1 MSDGVVRPSGARA
14 TPSRTTPSRTTR
26 SRALAPDLAR
36 GLMLLIVALVHAH
49 MFVSGSAAV
58 IRGYPRVAGSPL
70 DALTAGL
77 LTVLADSRSFPMFA
91 LLFGYG
97 VGRILDRERQ
107 RGQDERGARAV
118 LRRRSRWL
126 LLFGFCHGLLLFS
139 GDVLG
144 AYGLLGLAAVGLTG
158 VNDRTLFKV
167 AGAGF
172 VLGSVLYGGTL
183 AANVSDEPGESAA
196 ALFLAADPASDAAYR
211 VGTWVFTT
219 PLFAVVS
226 LGPFLIGAWAARQ
239 RILEEPGRFRGLL
252 RRVAVTGT
260 VIGVAGGL
268 PLATI
273 TSGLWATAPA
283 GTTLALGVLHVLTGY
298 AGGCAL
304 AAAVALL
311 ALRLEGRHSRV
322 VTAVAACGRRSM
334 SCYVWQSVV
343 WLVLF
348 APYAFALGDRVSVF
362 GSALVACGTWGV
374 GVLIAELLRRL
385 DRSGPAEALLHKAT
399 RRPVEPSGPHRGGLG
414 SATRS
419 TLPPRA

>member
-1 MSDGVVRPSGARA
+1 MSDGAARPSGPGS
-14 TPSRTTPSRTTR
+14 TP

-58 IRGYPRVAGSPL
+58 IRGYPPVAGSLP

-97 VGRILDRERQ
+97 VGRVLDRERR
-107 RGQDERGARAV
+107 RGRDEPGARSV
-118 LRRRSRWL
+118 LRRRSRLL
-126 LLFGFCHGLLLFS
+126 LLFGFCHALLLFS

-158 VNDRTLFKV
+158 AADRTLFKV
-167 AGAGF
+167 AGAGA

-183 AANVSDEPGESAA
+183 AANASGDPGDGAA
-196 ALFLAADPASDAAYR
+196 ALFLAADPVSDAAYR
-211 VGTWVFTT
+211 IGTWVVTT

-226 LGPFLIGAWAARQ
+226 LGPFLIGAWAARR
-239 RILEEPGRFRGLL
+239 RILEEPGRFRSLL

-260 VIGVAGGL
+260 AVGVAGGL
-268 PLATI
+268 PLAAI
-273 TSGLWATAPA
+273 TSGLWTTAPD
-283 GTTLALGVLHVLTGY
+283 GVILGLGVLHVLTGY

-311 ALRLEGRHSRV
+311 ALRLEGHRGRA

-334 SCYVWQSVV
+334 SCYVWQSAV

-348 APYAFALGDRVSVF
+348 APYVLGLGDEVSVL
-362 GSALVACGTWGV
+362 GSALVAFGTWGV
-374 GVLIAELLRRL
+374 GVLMAELLRRAG
-385 DRSGPAEALLHKAT
+385 RRGPAEALLHRAT
-399 RRPVEPSGPHRGGLG
+399 HRAGRRPGARREALGGTAE
-414 SATRS
+414 ATV
-419 TLPPRA
+419 PPRR

>member
-1 MSDGVVRPSGARA
+1 MSDGAARPSGPEAVR
-14 TPSRTTPSRTTR
+14 P
-26 SRALAPDLAR
+26 RALAPDLAR

-49 MFVSGSAAV
+49 MFVRGSAAV
-58 IRGYPRVAGSPL
+58 IRGYPPVAGAPL

-97 VGRILDRERQ
+97 TGRILARERQ
-107 RGQDERGARAV
+107 RGRDERGARAV

-126 LLFGFCHGLLLFS
+126 LLFGLCHALSLFA

-158 VNDRTLFKV
+158 AGDRTLFKV
-167 AGAGF
+167 AGAGV
-172 VLGSVLYGGTL
+172 VLGSLLYGGTL
-183 AANVSDEPGESAA
+183 SANVSGEPGDGA
-196 ALFLAADPASDAAYR
+196 ALFLAADPVSDAAYR
-211 VGTWVFTT
+211 VGTWVVTT

-226 LGPFLIGAWAARQ
+226 LGPFLIGVWAARQ
-239 RILEEPGRFRGLL
+239 RILEEPGRYRSLL
-252 RRVAVTGT
+252 WRVAVTGT
-260 VIGVAGGL
+260 VISVAGGL

-273 TSGLWATAPA
+273 TSGMWTDAAA
-283 GTTLALGVLHVLTGY
+283 GATLALAVLHVLTGY

-311 ALRLEGRHSRV
+311 ALRLEGRHGRA

-348 APYAFALGDRVSVF
+348 APYALGLGDRVSVF
-362 GSALVACGTWGV
+362 GSALVASGTWCG
-374 GVLIAELLRRL
+374 GVLLAELLRRL
-385 DRSGPAEALLHKAT
+385 NRRGPAEALLHRLTRTSDEPPGARPDKRDKTVQPTAP
-399 RRPVEPSGPHRGGLG
+399 RRP
-414 SATRS
+414 
-419 TLPPRA
+419 